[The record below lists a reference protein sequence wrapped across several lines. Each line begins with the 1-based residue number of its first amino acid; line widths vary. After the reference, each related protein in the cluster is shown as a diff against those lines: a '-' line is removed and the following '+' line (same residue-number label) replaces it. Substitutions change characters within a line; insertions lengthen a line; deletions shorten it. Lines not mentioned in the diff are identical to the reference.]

1 MYLSD
6 YRMAY
11 ENVILIFVAVGLIFF
26 GSKKLPELFKSLG
39 RAQVE
44 YEKAKIESKNELTR
58 TELTKN
64 QSQLSPENENN
75 LSREK
80 LDEMA
85 SKLGIDENS
94 SISDIELKQKIL
106 ERIRQGT

>member
-1 MYLSD
+1 
-6 YRMAY
+6 MAY
-11 ENVILIFVAVGLIFF
+11 ENVILILVAVGLIFF

-44 YEKAKIESKNELTR
+44 YEKAKIESKNELSR
-58 TELTKN
+58 TGLAMNQPELRK
-64 QSQLSPENENN
+64 ENESD

-80 LDEMA
+80 LEEMA

-94 SISDIELKQKIL
+94 NISDVELKEKIL
-106 ERIRQGT
+106 ERIRHGT